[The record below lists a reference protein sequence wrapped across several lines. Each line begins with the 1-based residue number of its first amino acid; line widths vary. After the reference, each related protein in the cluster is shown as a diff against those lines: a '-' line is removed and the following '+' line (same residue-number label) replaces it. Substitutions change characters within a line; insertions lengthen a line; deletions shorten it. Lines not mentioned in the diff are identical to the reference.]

1 MMNAQPNGSLAQ
13 IGNND
18 SQAGSA
24 LRPNVSNTQRD
35 FLLTPAANDES
46 KSTESKEQMY
56 KDWAQAQIASGTL
69 SAEGVANLTKE
80 LEYRESLQGR
90 DSASEK
96 NQTTSL
102 PNQGAPGVAA
112 NDSVIHGDT
121 AKYEEWAQER
131 LASGELSAEGVANL
145 TKELDYRKGK
155 IEAPS
160 PSDTVEQENM
170 PAVDD
175 PERAKEALGRLEKVK
190 ANQRGFFKRLGERMG
205 ISPERIDAI
214 DAKRK
219 KYWEGYKN
227 LDPKTKLAIGL
238 TFTAGSMIGVASGAT
253 LLVGV
258 VGVGRLALKGAS
270 TAIMYDALKEK
281 LDQKYAELGDVSETR
296 KKLMKAGALATAA
309 FINFG
314 LTDALNNSGVTEK
327 MAEGMAKLGNMLS
340 TTGTPLPVDTIGNPI
355 ASPDNEGWVVSSAGA
370 QEAAQGKDPWL
381 EKGPGEGSVYTPGQQ
396 PLPVDAGLDPK
407 EEVIKTERTP
417 SVPAAPSSIT
427 PSAISTPSF
436 GQNPTYGFDAAS
448 APPIGSVEI
457 GGDDGTLTGYKLPDG
472 SFMDLDGKIT
482 ADTTAQEAAAPVAEV
497 AQPTPNKYDLDIEES
512 FLKTEAAGSLAAPI
526 EAATPSTN
534 IVLGDGTPVQSGVST
549 LESPTTAVPESTT
562 VNEAPAKPA
571 GGFVEADAIIAENTM
586 TTTSPGNQISF
597 APGATL
603 SAQDINSLSALN
615 TLTGTEKFD
624 TAITSAAKEID
635 SAKSFL
641 SFGDNSDKIKGSFL
655 TVLQN
660 NPSISVD
667 TLLTAD
673 ASSLPGRES
682 ATLKEAQ
689 GILKRVIPEDVLA
702 QGSVR
707 ESSVVSVLQNNFEA

>member
-24 LRPNVSNTQRD
+24 LRPNVSSKQRD

-80 LEYRESLQGR
+80 LEYRESLQGS
-90 DSASEK
+90 DSTSEK

-112 NDSVIHGDT
+112 NDSVILDDS

-160 PSDTVEQENM
+160 PNDIAEQENT
-170 PAVDD
+170 PGVDD

-190 ANQRGFFKRLGERMG
+190 ANQGGFFKRLGERMG
-205 ISPERIDAI
+205 ISPERIDDI

-219 KYWEGYKN
+219 KYWEGYKKM
-227 LDPKTKLAIGL
+227 DPKTRLAIGL
-238 TFTAGSMIGVASGAT
+238 TLTAGSMIGAASGAT

-258 VGVGRLALKGAS
+258 VGTLRLAAKVGS
-270 TAIMYDALKEK
+270 TAIMYDLLNEK
-281 LDQKYAELGDVSETR
+281 LEKKYVELGDVSETR

-314 LTDALNNSGVTEK
+314 LTDALNNSGVSEK
-327 MAEGMAKLGNMLS
+327 IAEGMSKLGNMLS
-340 TTGTPLPVDTIGNPI
+340 TTGAPLAVDTMGNPI
-355 ASPDNEGWVVSSAGA
+355 ATPNNEGWTVSSAGN
-370 QEAAQGKDPWL
+370 QEVTQGKDPWL

-396 PLPVDAGLDPK
+396 PLPVDAALDK
-407 EEVIKTERTP
+407 GEEITRAEKGSAVS
-417 SVPAAPSSIT
+417 SVTNSGQAPSLATT
-427 PSAISTPSF
+427 PV
-436 GQNPTYGFDAAS
+436 YGFDVAS
-448 APPIGSVEI
+448 APPVGSVEV

-482 ADTTAQEAAAPVAEV
+482 ADVAAPEVATPVAEV
-497 AQPTPNKYDLDIEES
+497 AQPTPNKYDVRIEES
-512 FLKTEAAGSLAAPI
+512 LLKTEAEGSLAAPL

-534 IVLGDGTPVQSGVST
+534 MVLGDGTPVQSGVSA
-549 LESPTTAVPESTT
+549 LESPATAAPESTT
-562 VNEAPAKPA
+562 LNEAPAKPA
-571 GGFVEADAIIAENTM
+571 EGFVEADAIIAETTM

-597 APGATL
+597 APSTTL
-603 SAQDINSLSALN
+603 SAQDMNSLSALN
-615 TLTGTEKFD
+615 TLAGTEKFD
-624 TAITSAAKEID
+624 TAVTSAAKQID

-667 TLLTAD
+667 KLLTAD
-673 ASSLPGRES
+673 PSSLPGGKS